1 MTDPTVARRSKIVM
15 VVDDSW
21 ENLLHLQNLIESHG
35 YVCLAVPSGP
45 DCLELVN
52 RAPPKLI
59 LLDVEMPSMDGY
71 ETCRRLRR
79 VQSMRR
85 VPIMFL
91 TARKTA
97 EAVRTG
103 IGVGGNDFVVKPFD
117 PAKLLE
123 RIDHWIA
130 TPLPG

>member
-1 MTDPTVARRSKIVM
+1 MTDPAIARRNKIVM
-15 VVDDSW
+15 VVDDAW
-21 ENLLHLQNLIESHG
+21 EILLHLQNLVESHG
-35 YVCLAVPSGP
+35 YVCLAVPSGE
-45 DCLELVN
+45 DCLEL
-52 RAPPKLI
+52 ASSKPPRVI
-59 LLDVEMPSMDGY
+59 LLDIEMPAMDGF

-79 VQSMRR
+79 IPALRR

-123 RIDHWIA
+123 RIDHWA
-130 TPLPG
+130 NTQLTG

>member
-1 MTDPTVARRSKIVM
+1 MTDPAVARRSKIVM

-35 YVCLAVPSGP
+35 YVCLAVPSGQ

-52 RAPPKLI
+52 RAPPRVI
-59 LLDVEMPSMDGY
+59 LLDIEMPAMDGF

-79 VQSMRR
+79 NLAMRR

-103 IGVGGNDFVVKPFD
+103 IGVGGNDFVVKPPD

-123 RIDHWIA
+123 RIDHWA
-130 TPLPG
+130 STHLAG